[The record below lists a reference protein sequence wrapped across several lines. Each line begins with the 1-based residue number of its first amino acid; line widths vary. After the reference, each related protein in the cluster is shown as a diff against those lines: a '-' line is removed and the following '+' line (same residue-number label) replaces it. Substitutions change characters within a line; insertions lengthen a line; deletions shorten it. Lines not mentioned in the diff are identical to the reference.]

1 MFQVPVSYLF
11 DFEYTDDRTRPYM
24 MHEFAVN
31 GARHLVLTDALIGMM
46 MRDHAFRKTLLK
58 EMEQEGLSFCDAHA
72 PFGLM
77 QDLNCPDPA
86 VRPQMLL
93 RQKLALRITADMGIT
108 TIAFHT
114 GNEVSYPDCPL
125 EIQYDMVKRSLAELL
140 PYADSL
146 GLTIC
151 LENIWFRINTADRL
165 LGIKKEFPTDVL
177 GFCYDSGHANLMSQ
191 GRLSPDSPP
200 YKAWGGVEPEF
211 DDRILEKMLPHVV
224 NCHLHDNNG
233 RMDQHLKPG
242 RGSIDWPHIIGLL
255 KKAPRLKVI
264 QSEVIPIRNRE
275 SVRDICE
282 KFVFLGNLPEGD
294 QQGS

>member
-24 MHEFAVN
+24 MHEFAVS
-31 GARHLVLTDALIGMM
+31 GARHLVLTDALIGMIM
-46 MRDHAFRKTLLK
+46 HDHAFRKKLLK

-93 RQKLALRITADMGIT
+93 RQKLTLRITADMGIT

-114 GNEVSYPDCPL
+114 GNEVSYPDWPL
-125 EIQYDMVKRSLAELL
+125 ETQYDMVKRSLAELL
-140 PYADSL
+140 PYAESL

-165 LGIKKEFPTDVL
+165 LGIKKEFPTDAL
-177 GFCYDSGHANLMSQ
+177 GFYYLN
-191 GRLSPDSPP
+191 RLQ
-200 YKAWGGVEPEF
+200 
-211 DDRILEKMLPHVV
+211 I
-224 NCHLHDNNG
+224 
-233 RMDQHLKPG
+233 
-242 RGSIDWPHIIGLL
+242 
-255 KKAPRLKVI
+255 
-264 QSEVIPIRNRE
+264 
-275 SVRDICE
+275 
-282 KFVFLGNLPEGD
+282 
-294 QQGS
+294 